1 VSTTEPPGA
10 DREPLEA
17 EAPEGFDELLK
28 YTLTGYAGGVVVG
41 AFLDSIGLQR
51 SGVGQW
57 AVRSLAG
64 EGESLLEGVF
74 ALRRRL
80 SGRALG
86 MAEAYS
92 WGKVLGMAV
101 PWVVDGVSRVLGVD
115 VYGVP
120 GFYIPFFYGMSDQI
134 GANVSGLLFLRG
146 NARSWHAGFAAYF
159 RHPVMLAGL
168 GLIVLVPAGLL
179 AARLFGFSPSTQL
192 LTALEA
198 ILANLCWI
206 PPLIGWRFDRLRRA
220 KNS

>member
-1 VSTTEPPGA
+1 M
-10 DREPLEA
+10 
-17 EAPEGFDELLK
+17 
-28 YTLTGYAGGVVVG
+28 VG

-146 NARSWHAGFAAYF
+146 NARSWPCW
-159 RHPVMLAGL
+159 R
-168 GLIVLVPAGLL
+168 PASS
-179 AARLFGFSPSTQL
+179 ASA
-192 LTALEA
+192 
-198 ILANLCWI
+198 
-206 PPLIGWRFDRLRRA
+206 LRRSCSLPWRRSSPTCA
-220 KNS
+220 GYRR